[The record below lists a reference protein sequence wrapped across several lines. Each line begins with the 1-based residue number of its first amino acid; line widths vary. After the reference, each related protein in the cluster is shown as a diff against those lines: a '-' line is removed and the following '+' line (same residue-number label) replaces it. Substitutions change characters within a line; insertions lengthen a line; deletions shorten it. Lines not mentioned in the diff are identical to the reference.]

1 MSDERKEAFE
11 ELAQEQEQEGS
22 EKWGSFKAFSKKISE
37 IYRTDDS
44 LALRTE
50 HVEVNREIFRI
61 TNKTLLKNVLRN
73 SYGVDENYR
82 ASQVSKGLHALDAN
96 YAKIISYYSN
106 MYYIRYVVVP
116 TKATNAANEMTD
128 EEYMEKYQL
137 MLDVID
143 GMTLESVVPAML
155 KETYLSGAAYVY
167 AFKNNAAKT
176 ISVIIL
182 PPRWCRT
189 VLQTNLGTNL
199 IEFDFEYFQQFRS
212 QDDLEQALSVMPE
225 EFRTLLPTVQN
236 QAEKWAQL
244 DPRFATSFMANE
256 RSLPP
261 FLNALTSILEYE
273 DYREKE
279 QIKNQNELKAIFV
292 NRIPVFEDKPLFD
305 LNETK
310 AIHAGLK
317 RILKQHDGLQP
328 ITVFGESELLKL
340 QTAGERENRNIP
352 QSFETIYNSVGL
364 NSAVASGQTPDA
376 LQLTKSVDQ
385 SQVWELIVNINNFI
399 NVAVNNLYRFRPL
412 QAEISILPI
421 PIVKEGELVK
431 QYRENA
437 AYGIGK
443 LEAIVASGIKQKHI
457 ADRAKLERVL
467 DLDNL
472 LKPLQS
478 SHTQSGSDLNS
489 VTSSANGGDST
500 VDQSTENADGENT
513 SQDGE

>member
-11 ELAQEQEQEGS
+11 ELAEQSTSESGS
-22 EKWGSFKAFSKKISE
+22 KNWGDFKAFSKKISE

-61 TNKTLLKNVLRN
+61 TNKAALKSLLRN
-73 SYGVDENYR
+73 AYGAEESYR
-82 ASQVSKGLHALDAN
+82 ASQVSKGLHAIDSN

-106 MYYIRYVVVP
+106 MYFIRYVVVP
-116 TKATNAANEMTD
+116 TKVTAAANDMSD
-128 EEYMEKYQL
+128 EDYLEKYDL
-137 MLDVID
+137 MMNVVD
-143 GMTLESVVPAML
+143 GMNLESVVPAIL
-155 KETYLSGAAYVY
+155 KEVYISGAAYVY
-167 AFKNNAAKT
+167 AVKDNAAKT
-176 ISVIIL
+176 ISIIML
-182 PPRWCRT
+182 PTRYCRT

-212 QDDLEQALSVMPE
+212 QETLEQALNVMPA
-225 EFRTLLPTVQN
+225 EFRPLLESVRTLP
-236 QAEKWAQL
+236 EKWAQL
-244 DPRFATSFMANE
+244 DPRYATSFMANE

-328 ITVFGESELLKL
+328 ITVFGDTELLKL
-340 QTAGERENRNIP
+340 QTAGERENKNIS

-364 NSAVASGQTPDA
+364 NSAIAYGTTPDSIA
-376 LQLTKSVDQ
+376 LTKSVDQ

-399 NVAVNNLYRFRPL
+399 NVAVNNLYRLRPL

-421 PIVKEGELVK
+421 TIGRESELVQ

-478 SHTQSGSDLNS
+478 SHTQSSLNS
-489 VTSSANGGDST
+489 VTADAGGD
-500 VDQSTENADGENT
+500 DNNQSTGTAEGQENT
-513 SQDGE
+513 SQDGA

>member
-1 MSDERKEAFE
+1 
-11 ELAQEQEQEGS
+11 
-22 EKWGSFKAFSKKISE
+22 
-37 IYRTDDS
+37 
-44 LALRTE
+44 
-50 HVEVNREIFRI
+50 
-61 TNKTLLKNVLRN
+61 
-73 SYGVDENYR
+73 
-82 ASQVSKGLHALDAN
+82 
-96 YAKIISYYSN
+96 
-106 MYYIRYVVVP
+106 
-116 TKATNAANEMTD
+116 
-128 EEYMEKYQL
+128 
-137 MLDVID
+137 
-143 GMTLESVVPAML
+143 
-155 KETYLSGAAYVY
+155 
-167 AFKNNAAKT
+167 
-176 ISVIIL
+176 
-182 PPRWCRT
+182 
-189 VLQTNLGTNL
+189 
-199 IEFDFEYFQQFRS
+199 
-212 QDDLEQALSVMPE
+212 
-225 EFRTLLPTVQN
+225 
-236 QAEKWAQL
+236 
-244 DPRFATSFMANE
+244 MANE

-352 QSFETIYNSVGL
+352 QSFETIYNSVGI
-364 NSAVASGQTPDA
+364 NPAVATGTTSEA
-376 LQLTKSVDQ
+376 LELAKSVDQ
-385 SQVWELIVNINNFI
+385 SQVWELITSINNFI

-412 QAEISILPI
+412 QAEISLLPI
-421 PIVKEGELVK
+421 TIGKEGELVK

-467 DLDNL
+467 DLENL

-478 SHTQSGSDLNS
+478 SHTQSSLNG
-489 VTSSANGGDST
+489 VTAQAGEDDPE
-500 VDQSTENADGENT
+500 DQSTESAGGEENT
-513 SQDGE
+513 SEDGV

>member
-11 ELAQEQEQEGS
+11 ELVEQEKSESGS
-22 EKWGSFKAFSKKISE
+22 KTWGNFKSFNKSISE

-50 HVEVNREIFRI
+50 HIEVNREIFRI
-61 TNKTLLKNVLRN
+61 TNKTLLKTLLRN
-73 SYGVDENYR
+73 AYGAEESYR
-82 ASQVSKGLHALDAN
+82 ASQVSKGLHAIDAN

-116 TKATNAANEMTD
+116 TKATASAD
-128 EEYMEKYQL
+128 EIQDEDYLEKYKL
-137 MLDVID
+137 MMDVVD
-143 GMTLESVVPAML
+143 GMNLEAVVPAIL
-155 KETYLSGAAYVY
+155 KEIYLSGAAYVY
-167 AFKNNAAKT
+167 AVKDNPSKT
-176 ISVIIL
+176 ITIVML
-182 PPRWCRT
+182 PTRYCRT

-199 IEFDFEYFQQFRS
+199 IEFDFEYFRQFLS
-212 QDDLEQALSVMPE
+212 TEDLEAALDVMPP
-225 EFRTLLPTVQN
+225 EFRTILPTVQ
-236 QAEKWAQL
+236 ALPEKWAQL

-328 ITVFGESELLKL
+328 ITVFGDSELLKL

-352 QSFETIYNSVGL
+352 QSFETIFNSVGL
-364 NSAVASGQTPDA
+364 NSAVASGTTPDA
-376 LQLTKSVDQ
+376 LDLTKSVDQ
-385 SQVWELIVNINNFI
+385 SQVWELVVNINNFI

-421 PIVKEGELVK
+421 TINRESDLIK

-478 SHTQSGSDLNS
+478 SHTQSSINA
-489 VTSSANGGDST
+489 VTAQAGEDRSNNQTTESAG
-500 VDQSTENADGENT
+500 EENT
-513 SQDGE
+513 SQDGA